1 MLSDNLNEKHLPP
14 LGQFLNVLSVIQKG
28 LPDIIIDD
36 LEKTVN
42 YINDH
47 NLTEND
53 FRIIFAGL
61 CCYMKNNETL
71 KEKLKNHVNKLSDA
85 LCDVFEKS
93 ESSSR
98 HIHEAS
104 VTTALT
110 LFRLIN
116 FCSKLNNGV
125 ITWFIVEHN
134 KSFWRPLLK
143 VLCHE
148 DPLISNVIKFDLQ
161 NASLSFFKTCLYLN
175 QPNQKFFCEII
186 IDILKEQK
194 QREPAMNG
202 YMKYLLL
209 QLIISEEL
217 VEVYIQSK
225 LSMYI
230 LQNKHRFPLPV
241 TSLLGDLEEKI
252 KGTYTYQPRVEKCY
266 VQNPAKSKETVNEN
280 SNMEEWGD
288 CMFEASKA
296 AVLKRQQKC
305 QKKEPS
311 KEKSV
316 NVIGEPYIAF
326 YVTELSDKPIPKNVK
341 LGQILQKLHDKN
353 PEILSIPPLL
363 EYKVSFQKS
372 NDKTKASDVLDANLY
387 RKYNESKAMENSEL
401 LDVNMYP
408 TALATFAELEGLP
421 YLAHQT
427 QNNTMSYINL
437 FSSILPLPGFH
448 QVFLKD
454 RYKAELLLRLVMGIK
469 ETKSGRKYF

>member
-1 MLSDNLNEKHLPP
+1 MLSDNLNEKYLPP

-28 LPDIIIDD
+28 LPEIIIDD
-36 LEKTVN
+36 LEKTAN
-42 YINDH
+42 HINDH

-61 CCYMKNNETL
+61 CCYMKNNEIL
-71 KEKLKNHVNKLSDA
+71 KEKLKNHVYKLSDA
-85 LCDVFEKS
+85 LCDVFKKS
-93 ESSSR
+93 ESSSH

-110 LFRLIN
+110 FFRLIN

-125 ITWFIVEHN
+125 ITWFIAEHN
-134 KSFWRPLLK
+134 KSFWKPLLK

-175 QPNQKFFCEII
+175 QSNQKFFCEII

-194 QREPAMNG
+194 QREAAMNG

-217 VEVYIQSK
+217 VEVYFQSK

-252 KGTYTYQPRVEKCY
+252 KGTYTYQSRMEKCY
-266 VQNPAKSKETVNEN
+266 VQNPTKSKDAVNEN

-296 AVLKRQQKC
+296 AVLKRQQKS
-305 QKKEPS
+305 QKTESS
-311 KEKSV
+311 KEKLV

-353 PEILSIPPLL
+353 PEILLAPPLL

-372 NDKTKASDVLDANLY
+372 NDK
-387 RKYNESKAMENSEL
+387 SKAMENSEL

-454 RYKAELLLRLVMGIK
+454 RYKAELLLRLVMGVK